1 MYIAYSRPLLVEY
14 RARVLSLQTTTFF
27 LLYGVALRYLLP
39 LAIVWGTD
47 GFWVKEATFREAP
60 KVAFK
65 RQFYLL
71 LEGTNSSSNHANE
84 PLAFGY
90 SSWPAVNEALKAQ
103 NQYIPLTISD
113 FENAQEDSHHLNQLK
128 LQLKAPLNLHQSR
141 IQKITLLLL
150 FYYQL
155 EERISFKSEVFALF
169 QSSNCWQGG
178 RSSSGVRLVGT
189 LQLQQQRPF
198 AYKGFDHRYNGS
210 LISSTG
216 ERLILDEDDE
226 EVEEKDPSKNSE
238 ESTSETR
245 RPFFTLDRLLD
256 AYYARDCK
264 KN

>member
-60 KVAFK
+60 IVAFK

-71 LEGTNSSSNHANE
+71 LEGTNSSSNANE

-113 FENAQEDSHHLNQLK
+113 FEVAQEDSHHLNQLK

-155 EERISFKSEVFALF
+155 EERISFKSEVLALF
-169 QSSNCWQGG
+169 QPSDCLQSG
-178 RSSSGVRLVGT
+178 SSGVHLVGT
-189 LQLQQQRPF
+189 LQLQQQLPF

-226 EVEEKDPSKNSE
+226 EVEEKDSSSKNPE
-238 ESTSETR
+238 ESSSETR
-245 RPFFTLDRLLD
+245 RPLFTLDRLLD